1 MTSTSKIILATLAG
15 VAAGAAIGLL
25 MAPDKGTET
34 RRRLAEGSSDLW
46 DSMKN
51 QFSGMVDTMK
61 DEYDHAKSA
70 VTDMANKAKGKVPS
84 MNADV

>member
-34 RRRLAEGSSDLW
+34 RRRLAESSSDLW

-61 DEYDHAKSA
+61 DEYDHAKGA